1 MYEAKDCFSAFYPR
15 HGQSPHQTKHRLSRK
30 DKYQG
35 LKKYYLEVMKSL
47 KRFSLL
53 ASGVALGIMAVLLLG
68 AIASRY
74 TALQRNTNSTG
85 EHLGKKLAQSIPQ
98 ERVAPLPSESWRVV
112 KVSDGDTITVV
123 RGSQKEKIRFC
134 GIDANESKQEGG
146 REATSYLRSLIDK
159 GNGTVTI
166 SPIEKD
172 RYGRTVAELFVKPR
186 PGTPGYQPE
195 EEIFLNGEM
204 VRAGFGRVY
213 PAFVT
218 NCPNKEVLEQAEE
231 MAKAQRV
238 GVWGNSSSIPPWE
251 WRKQQ
256 RQNRAVLRGH

>member
-1 MYEAKDCFSAFYPR
+1 MPW
-15 HGQSPHQTKHRLSRK
+15 
-30 DKYQG
+30 
-35 LKKYYLEVMKSL
+35 V
-47 KRFSLL
+47 
-53 ASGVALGIMAVLLLG
+53 GVGIVAVLLLG

-85 EHLGKKLAQSIPQ
+85 EQLGKKLAQSIPQ
-98 ERVAPLPSESWRVV
+98 ERVAPPPSESWRVV

-204 VRAGFGRVY
+204 VSAGFARHYSKFSG
-213 PAFVT
+213 
-218 NCPNKEVLEQAEE
+218 NCPNKQAIEQAEE

-238 GVWGNSSSIPPWE
+238 GVWGDSSSIPPWE

-256 RQNRAVLRGH
+256 RRN

>member
-1 MYEAKDCFSAFYPR
+1 
-15 HGQSPHQTKHRLSRK
+15 
-30 DKYQG
+30 
-35 LKKYYLEVMKSL
+35 MKSIKNYL
-47 KRFSLL
+47 IYS
-53 ASGVALGIMAVLLLG
+53 
-68 AIASRY
+68 AIAI
-74 TALQRNTNSTG
+74 ALSSCAAADRFNSAANSTG
-85 EHLGKKLAQSIPQ
+85 EKLGNDLASRIPRSAPPPTSRWKVI
-98 ERVAPLPSESWRVV
+98 RVT
-112 KVSDGDTITVV
+112 DGDTITVV
-123 RGSQKEKIRFC
+123 RDSQKEKIRFC

-159 GNGTVTI
+159 GDGTVTI

-218 NCPNKEVLEQAEE
+218 SCPNKEVLEQAEE

-238 GVWGNSSSIPPWE
+238 GVWGDSSSIPPWE

-256 RQNRAVLRGH
+256 RQNRGN